1 LQASGFRLQAS
12 GFRLQASGFRLQAS
26 GFRLQRGI
34 YYLRHFELLILPKKA
49 ANTIEEVTVRKSP
62 FERGFRGVFAQAK
75 NVYSSQ

>member
-1 LQASGFRLQAS
+1 MGSTAF
-12 GFRLQASGFRLQAS
+12 FIFRLQAS
-26 GFRLQRGI
+26 GFRLQRRI

-62 FERGFRGVFAQAK
+62 LACPEKFGERGFRGVFAQAK